1 MGVLLRVVLVLLLA
15 MLLFRALGKLLAGLI
30 AGAGPEQGRHAGP
43 PERGVQ
49 MVRDPVCGT
58 FLPAETAVNLHER
71 GGAVRYFCSEKC
83 RDAYKARA

>member
-1 MGVLLRVVLVLLLA
+1 MLLRFALTLLVIMLVGRAIWRVLSGIVE
-15 MLLFRALGKLLAGLI
+15 
-30 AGAGPEQGRHAGP
+30 GASPSRGARRGGP

-58 FLPAETAVNLHER
+58 FLPPSSAITLAER

-83 RDAYKARA
+83 RNEYAARS

>member
-1 MGVLLRVVLVLLLA
+1 MLLRFALVLLA
-15 MLLFRALGKLLAGLI
+15 ILLIGRAVLRVLSGI
-30 AGAGPEQGRHAGP
+30 VEGASAARGPRRGGP

-58 FLPAETAVNLHER
+58 FLPPSSAVTLAER

-83 RDAYKARA
+83 RNEYASRA